1 MQGSY
6 GHFIAPTAICPPP
19 CSAFPRRHNRAVW
32 PRSQL
37 ERPLLASALTGVDG
51 VRCPRFSVQSLCEPE
66 PRIRWARLPEGAA
79 VVGACIFVM
88 AIVVV
93 VFPVKAD
100 RLMDLWAA
108 PASTCL
114 CSMASSVLNSSGVR

>member
-1 MQGSY
+1 MGTSL
-6 GHFIAPTAICPPP
+6 PPLQSALHP
-19 CSAFPRRHNRAVW
+19 CSAFPGRHNRAVW

-51 VRCPRFSVQSLCEPE
+51 VRGLRFSVRSLCEPK
-66 PRIRWARLPEGAA
+66 PRIRWPRLPEGGA